1 MQTGRA
7 AGPVGLHP
15 GGLDLYV
22 VRGDDFRIRLE
33 FATADDTPL
42 DVSGWTLDSEIR
54 STYQGPLL
62 ATVGIDRTGLPDN
75 EVNLTIDAAV
85 TATIGEG
92 VYPWDLYRSAGGQV
106 RRTVLSGVVVVAP
119 DVTEA

>member
-22 VRGDDFRIRLE
+22 VRGDEFRIRLE
-33 FATADDTPL
+33 FATADDDPL
-42 DVSGWTLDSEIR
+42 DVSGWTLASEIR
-54 STYQGPLL
+54 NTYQGELL
-62 ATVGIDRTGLPDN
+62 ATILVDQTGLPDN
-75 EVNLTIDAAV
+75 ELNLHIDAAV
-85 TATIGEG
+85 TAEIGEG

-106 RRTVLSGVVVVAP
+106 QRTILSGVVVVAP